1 VDPPRC
7 PHGGV
12 VPLVEDMRCL
22 FSGDFGEG
30 SSRRPHDMIPLVR
43 ILDGII
49 KRMILP
55 RLNFRDGTTRMQQW
69 LLSYLVRG
77 MPFNIWDLMLCEIED
92 AIYESFQAKRHM
104 HYAHWIY
111 FLIFM
116 GV

>member
-1 VDPPRC
+1 
-7 PHGGV
+7 
-12 VPLVEDMRCL
+12 
-22 FSGDFGEG
+22 
-30 SSRRPHDMIPLVR
+30 
-43 ILDGII
+43 
-49 KRMILP
+49 
-55 RLNFRDGTTRMQQW
+55 MQQW